1 MESEIMNEQ
10 ELERISQ
17 IMKAVAHP
25 TRMKILFML
34 NKELHNVN
42 ELVKALDVSQ
52 ALVSQQL
59 KILRLNNLVKTEKKN
74 GFVYYS
80 IDPEK
85 KKYINKMIDC
95 IYNI

>member
-1 MESEIMNEQ
+1 MESDIMTEQ

-25 TRMKILFML
+25 TRMKILFLLSKDL
-34 NKELHNVN
+34 NNVN
-42 ELVKALDVSQ
+42 ELVKALGVNQ

-59 KILRLNNLVKTEKKN
+59 RILRLNNLVKTEKKN

-80 IDPEK
+80 LDPDK
-85 KKYINKMIDC
+85 KKYINKMIEC

>member
-42 ELVKALDVSQ
+42 ELVKALAVSQ

-80 IDPEK
+80 IDPKK